1 MIVFK
6 TFYKVIKKSKGLIFL
21 FTGMLLLF
29 GIMNATTEDI
39 ASTFTVVKPNILIVN
54 NDNDN
59 IITNNLV
66 NYLKS
71 KTNIIDIEDNE
82 EKRNDA
88 LFYRDVSYI
97 IYIPKNYGENILKED
112 INLDIKSSKDYEA
125 SLAEMILKEYLK
137 VQKVFINQNNT
148 KEEIINNINSAL
160 KDNTKVEITS
170 TINIDKSS
178 KIGRYFNFQSYTISA
193 IILFI
198 VCLVISS
205 FHEKTISKRINIS
218 SMPPEKHNTLILLS
232 SLLYAFITW
241 LLLALLSIIL
251 FNKEL
256 LTIKGSI
263 YLFNSLIF
271 TICILS
277 LALLLSNLIKNRNA
291 ISGVVNVL
299 SLGPAFLCGA
309 FIPLEYLPENVK
321 IISHIFPAY
330 YFTNTNDLL
339 IEMELINYESLKGV
353 INNTL
358 ILISFT
364 LLFIILNNI
373 VTKKR

>member
-39 ASTFTVVKPNILIVN
+39 ASTFTVVKPDILIVN

-148 KEEIINNINSAL
+148 KEEIINNINNTL

-170 TINIDKSS
+170 TIN
-178 KIGRYFNFQSYTISA
+178 R
-193 IILFI
+193 
-198 VCLVISS
+198 
-205 FHEKTISKRINIS
+205 
-218 SMPPEKHNTLILLS
+218 
-232 SLLYAFITW
+232 
-241 LLLALLSIIL
+241 
-251 FNKEL
+251 
-256 LTIKGSI
+256 
-263 YLFNSLIF
+263 
-271 TICILS
+271 
-277 LALLLSNLIKNRNA
+277 
-291 ISGVVNVL
+291 
-299 SLGPAFLCGA
+299 
-309 FIPLEYLPENVK
+309 
-321 IISHIFPAY
+321 
-330 YFTNTNDLL
+330 
-339 IEMELINYESLKGV
+339 
-353 INNTL
+353 
-358 ILISFT
+358 
-364 LLFIILNNI
+364 
-373 VTKKR
+373 